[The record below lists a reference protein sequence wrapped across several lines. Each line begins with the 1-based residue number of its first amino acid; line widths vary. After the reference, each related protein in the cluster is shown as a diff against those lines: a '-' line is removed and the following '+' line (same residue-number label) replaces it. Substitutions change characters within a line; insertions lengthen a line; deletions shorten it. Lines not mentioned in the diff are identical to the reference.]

1 MKMINLAQFGAGRI
15 GAVHAE
21 NIAANESTNLKWV
34 VDVFE
39 ESATKLADAHG
50 AKASTDPGEAL
61 SDPDVQGIIIASSTD
76 THLDLILEGVKA
88 GKAVFCEKP
97 IDLDLNRVDGK
108 LKEIQSQNVP
118 VLIGFNR
125 RYDPN
130 FKAVHDAF
138 ENGSIGDLEMV
149 KITSRD
155 PSPPPIEYINVSG
168 GLFRDMMIH
177 DLDLARWLLGEEPVE
192 DYASASC
199 LVDEAIGE
207 AGDVDTAI
215 VTMKTES
222 GKLCQIDNS
231 RRAVYGYDQ
240 RMEVFGSNGMVKAD
254 NVQTNTVEIWDA
266 DHVRREK
273 PPFFFLERYANAYRA
288 ELAHFVDVMD
298 GKSAPAVTVQDG
310 RQALA
315 LANAALASSQSGRA
329 ETPS

>member
-1 MKMINLAQFGAGRI
+1 MINLAQFGAGRI
-15 GAVHAE
+15 GGVHAT
-21 NIAANESTNLKWV
+21 NISANDATNLKWV
-34 VDVFE
+34 VDVFV
-39 ESATKLADAHG
+39 ESAKKLAIEHG
-50 AKASTDPGEAL
+50 AEASTEPGDAL
-61 SDPDVQGIIIASSTD
+61 NDPDVQGIIIASSTD

-97 IDLDLNRVDGK
+97 IDLDLARVDQK
-108 LKEIQSQNVP
+108 LKDIDSGNVP

-130 FKAVHDAF
+130 FRAVHDAIRD
-138 ENGSIGDLEMV
+138 GSVGDLEMV

-192 DYASASC
+192 LYASASC
-199 LVDEAIGE
+199 LVDPAIGE

-240 RMEVFGSNGMVKAD
+240 RIEAFGSKGMAKAD
-254 NVQTNTVEIWDA
+254 NVQATTVEIWNA
-266 DHVRREK
+266 DHVEREK
-273 PPFFFLERYANAYRA
+273 PPFFFLERYAEAYKV
-288 ELAHFVDVMD
+288 ELGHFVDVIN
-298 GKSAPAVTVQDG
+298 GNCPPGVTTHDG

-315 LANAALASSQSGRA
+315 LADAALASSQSGRA
-329 ETPS
+329 VNPS

>member
-1 MKMINLAQFGAGRI
+1 MMINLAQFGAGRI
-15 GAVHAE
+15 GGVHAT
-21 NIAANESTNLKWV
+21 NVAANDATSLKWV

-39 ESATKLADAHG
+39 ESAKKLADEHG
-50 AKASTDPGEAL
+50 AKASTDPASAL
-61 SDPDVQGIIIASSTD
+61 SDPEVQGIIIASSTD

-97 IDLDLNRVDGK
+97 IDLDLGRVDEK
-108 LKEIQSQNVP
+108 LKEIEAQDVP

-130 FKAVHDAF
+130 FKAVHDAIQ
-138 ENGSIGDLEMV
+138 NGSIGDLEMV

-192 DYASASC
+192 VYASASC
-199 LVDEAIGE
+199 LVDPAIGE
-207 AGDVDTAI
+207 AGDIDTAL
-215 VTMKTES
+215 VTMKTGS

-240 RMEVFGSNGMVKAD
+240 RMEVFGSKGMAKAD
-254 NVQTNTVEIWDA
+254 NVQTNTVEIWNA
-266 DHVRREK
+266 DHVQREK
-273 PPFFFLERYANAYRA
+273 PPFFFLERYADAYQV
-288 ELAHFVDVMD
+288 ELAHFVDVIN
-298 GKSAPAVTVQDG
+298 GTCAPAVTTHDG

-315 LANAALASSQSGRA
+315 LADAALASSQSGRSVN
-329 ETPS
+329 PS

>member
-1 MKMINLAQFGAGRI
+1 MINLAQFGAGRI
-15 GAVHAE
+15 GAVHAT
-21 NIAANESTNLKWV
+21 NVAANESTNLKWV

-39 ESATKLADAHG
+39 ASAKKLASEHG
-50 AKASTDPGEAL
+50 AKASTDPEEAL
-61 SDPDVQGIIIASSTD
+61 GDPDVDGIIVASSTD

-97 IDLDLNRVDGK
+97 LDLDLARVDAKLEEINGGK
-108 LKEIQSQNVP
+108 VP

-130 FKAVHDAF
+130 YKAVHDAI
-138 ENGSIGDLEMV
+138 ENGSVGNLEMV

-192 DYASASC
+192 VYASASC

>member
-1 MKMINLAQFGAGRI
+1 MLNIAQFGAGRI
-15 GAVHAE
+15 GAVHAT
-21 NIAANESTNLKWV
+21 NVAANESTNLKWV

-39 ESATKLADAHG
+39 ASATKLADEHG
-50 AKASTDPGEAL
+50 AQASTDPAEAL
-61 SDPDVQGIIIASSTD
+61 GDPDVDGIIIASSTD

-97 IDLDLNRVDGK
+97 LDLDLGRVDAK
-108 LKEIQSQNVP
+108 LEEISGGSVP

-130 FKAVHDAF
+130 FKAVYDAIG
-138 ENGSIGDLEMV
+138 NGSIGNLEMV

-155 PSPPPIEYINVSG
+155 PSPPPIAYINVSG

-192 DYASASC
+192 VFASASC

-215 VTMKTES
+215 VTLKTAS

-240 RMEVFGSNGMVKAD
+240 RMEVFGSKGMAKAD
-254 NVQTNTVEIWDA
+254 NVQTNTVEVWGA
-266 DHVRREK
+266 DHVQREK
-273 PPFFFLERYANAYRA
+273 PPFFFLERYADAYRA
-288 ELAHFVDVMD
+288 ELDHFVDVVQ
-298 GKSAPAVTVQDG
+298 GKAEPAVTAHDG

-315 LANAALASSQSGRA
+315 LADAALASSRSGRA
-329 ETPS
+329 ERLS

>member
-1 MKMINLAQFGAGRI
+1 MINLAQFGAGRI
-15 GAVHAE
+15 GAVHAT
-21 NIAANESTNLKWV
+21 NVAANESTNLKWV

-39 ESATKLADAHG
+39 ASAKKLASEHG
-50 AKASTDPGEAL
+50 AKASTDPEEAL
-61 SDPDVQGIIIASSTD
+61 ADPDVDGIIVASSTD

-97 IDLDLNRVDGK
+97 LDLDLARVDAKLEEINGGK
-108 LKEIQSQNVP
+108 VP

-130 FKAVHDAF
+130 FKAVHDAI
-138 ENGSIGDLEMV
+138 ENGSVGNLEMV

-192 DYASASC
+192 VFAAASC
-199 LVDEAIGE
+199 LVDDAIGE

-215 VTMKTES
+215 VTMKTAS

-240 RMEVFGSNGMVKAD
+240 RLEVFGSQGMAKAE
-254 NVQTNTVEIWDA
+254 NVQMNTVEIWGA
-266 DHVRREK
+266 DRVEREK
-273 PPFFFLERYANAYRA
+273 PPFFFLERYADAYRA
-288 ELAHFVDVMD
+288 ELDHFVEVIQR
-298 GKSAPAVTVQDG
+298 KAEPAVTMHDG

-315 LANAALASSQSGRA
+315 LADAALASSRSGKA
-329 ETPS
+329 ERLT